1 MTVAVR
7 VQAQRAKGSQSPQP
21 KPSVAAAADSLR
33 QTFSVFGPDSESL
46 GRLYQET
53 VAPLIPAVLRGTD
66 VMVLVYGTARSG
78 KTGCLEVCSRPTL
91 STNSRLGA
99 RSI

>member
-7 VQAQRAKGSQSPQP
+7 VQAQRAKGSKSPQP

-33 QTFSVFGPDSESL
+33 QTFSRVFGPDSESL

-53 VAPLIPAVLRGTD
+53 VAPLIPAVLLGTNA
-66 VMVLVYGTARSG
+66 MVLVHGTARSG
-78 KTGCLEVCSRPTL
+78 KAECLEVRSLQTNPP
-91 STNSRLGA
+91 STPNCQ
-99 RSI
+99 